1 MTSTNKG
8 GIINSK
14 KITPKEF
21 WYGQNFLGGIINS
34 TEILQTKLKNTNLC
48 GILFFLRIENKNDLY
63 VKCMWNADW
72 YLSHFSFGY
81 LPKILR
87 YPFVSIYKKEKK
99 RNFSEFILADHRK
112 QLHFAEFI
120 WSFRGKSP
128 LINSLGWH
136 FMSNKK
142 QLSVS
147 VHLVVYKIKI
157 KLTKPT

>member
-1 MTSTNKG
+1 M
-8 GIINSK
+8 
-14 KITPKEF
+14 
-21 WYGQNFLGGIINS
+21 
-34 TEILQTKLKNTNLC
+34 
-48 GILFFLRIENKNDLY
+48 Y
-63 VKCMWNADW
+63 VKCR
-72 YLSHFSFGY
+72 LV
-81 LPKILR
+81 
-87 YPFVSIYKKEKK
+87 FVSFFIWLSTQDSQVSICINLQKRKK